1 MIIDATFWVS
11 VSFVIFISG
20 LIYLK
25 LPQKI
30 NKSLNEQIN
39 SIKNEIINAEKLK
52 DEAKSLLNENE
63 DKLNASTK
71 EVKDIIEKAKKDS
84 EKNVIESTEKFYAMI
99 EAKKKLM
106 NQKITQ
112 IKENSIKEIKN
123 KAIIVAV
130 KSIEHLI
137 STSIDKSKLDN
148 IYSKNLGEVRNL
160 LKNKSYLE

>member
-11 VSFVIFISG
+11 ISFIIFIFG

-39 SIKNEIINAEKLK
+39 SIKDEIKNAEKLK
-52 DEAKSLLNENE
+52 DEAKSLLNEHE
-63 DKLNASTK
+63 DKFNASTR

-84 EKNVIESTEKFYAMI
+84 EKNIIDSTEKFYLMI
-99 EAKKKLM
+99 ETKKKSM

-112 IKENSIKEIKN
+112 IKENSIKEIRN
-123 KAIIVAV
+123 KAIAVAI

-148 IYSKNLGEVRNL
+148 IYSKNLEEVKTL
-160 LKNKSYLE
+160 LKNKSI

>member
-11 VSFVIFISG
+11 VSFIIFISG

-39 SIKNEIINAEKLK
+39 SIKDEIKNAEKLK
-52 DEAKSLLNENE
+52 DEAKSLLNEHE

-71 EVKDIIEKAKKDS
+71 EVKDIVEKAKKDS
-84 EKNVIESTEKFYAMI
+84 EKNIIDSTEKFYVMI
-99 EAKKKLM
+99 ESKKKSM
-106 NQKITQ
+106 NHKITQ
-112 IKENSIKEIKN
+112 IKENSIKEIRN
-123 KAIIVAV
+123 KAITVAI

-148 IYSKNLGEVRNL
+148 IYSKNLEEVKTL
-160 LKNKSYLE
+160 LKNKSI

>member
-39 SIKNEIINAEKLK
+39 SIKDEIKNAEKLK
-52 DEAKSLLNENE
+52 DEAKSLLNEHE

-71 EVKDIIEKAKKDS
+71 EVKDIVEKAKKDS
-84 EKNVIESTEKFYAMI
+84 EKNIIDSTEKFYVMI
-99 EAKKKLM
+99 ESKKKSM
-106 NQKITQ
+106 NHKITQ
-112 IKENSIKEIKN
+112 IKENSIKEIRN
-123 KAIIVAV
+123 KAITVAI

-148 IYSKNLGEVRNL
+148 IYSKNLEEVKTL
-160 LKNKSYLE
+160 LKNKSI

>member
-39 SIKNEIINAEKLK
+39 SIKDEIKNAEKLK
-52 DEAKSLLNENE
+52 DEAKSLLNEHE

-71 EVKDIIEKAKKDS
+71 EVKDIVEKAKKDS
-84 EKNVIESTEKFYAMI
+84 EKNIIDSTEKFYVMI
-99 EAKKKLM
+99 ESKKKSM
-106 NQKITQ
+106 NHKITQ
-112 IKENSIKEIKN
+112 IKENSIKDIRN
-123 KAIIVAV
+123 KAITVAI

-148 IYSKNLGEVRNL
+148 IYSKNLEEVKTL
-160 LKNKSYLE
+160 LKNKSI

>member
-39 SIKNEIINAEKLK
+39 SIKDEIKNAEKLK
-52 DEAKSLLNENE
+52 DEAKSLLNEHE

-71 EVKDIIEKAKKDS
+71 EVKDIVEKAKKDS
-84 EKNVIESTEKFYAMI
+84 EKNIIDSTEKFYVMI
-99 EAKKKLM
+99 ESKKKSM
-106 NQKITQ
+106 NHKITQ
-112 IKENSIKEIKN
+112 IKENSIKEIRN
-123 KAIIVAV
+123 KAITVAI

-148 IYSKNLGEVRNL
+148 IYSKNLEEVKTL
-160 LKNKSYLE
+160 LKNNSI

>member
-11 VSFVIFISG
+11 ISFVIFISG

-30 NKSLNEQIN
+30 NKNLNEQIN
-39 SIKNEIINAEKLK
+39 SIKDEIKNAEKLK
-52 DEAKSLLNENE
+52 DEAKSLLNEHE
-63 DKLNASTK
+63 DKLNASTR

-84 EKNVIESTEKFYAMI
+84 EKNIIDSTEKFYVMI
-99 EAKKKLM
+99 ETKKKSM

-112 IKENSIKEIKN
+112 IKENSIKEIRN
-123 KAIIVAV
+123 KAIAVAI

-148 IYSKNLGEVRNL
+148 IYSKNLEEVKTL
-160 LKNKSYLE
+160 LKNKSI

>member
-39 SIKNEIINAEKLK
+39 SIKDEIKNAEKLK
-52 DEAKSLLNENE
+52 DEAKSLLNEHE

-71 EVKDIIEKAKKDS
+71 EVKDIVEKAKKDS
-84 EKNVIESTEKFYAMI
+84 EKNIIDSTEKFYVMI
-99 EAKKKLM
+99 ESKK
-106 NQKITQ
+106 NQ
-112 IKENSIKEIKN
+112 
-123 KAIIVAV
+123 
-130 KSIEHLI
+130 
-137 STSIDKSKLDN
+137 
-148 IYSKNLGEVRNL
+148 
-160 LKNKSYLE
+160 